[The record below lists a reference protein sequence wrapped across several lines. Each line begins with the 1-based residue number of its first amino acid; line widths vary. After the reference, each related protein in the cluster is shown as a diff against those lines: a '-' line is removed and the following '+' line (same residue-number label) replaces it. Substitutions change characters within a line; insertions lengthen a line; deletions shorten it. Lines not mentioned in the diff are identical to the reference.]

1 MDKIN
6 IIKIIILSLVIS
18 GLLGNEALAS
28 FSFEEIILVKDD
40 GNELVVTQK
49 DFSEWTQS
57 KSSLEYDPGYSSE
70 IEQVNYC
77 DISPIICSLTRDQ
90 RTKHTLRKIDLI
102 LIDKKLVESFV
113 EDLSRKYNKD
123 PIDAT
128 FTVEDGKVTAFSLS
142 KDGKEINI
150 EKNTNYILDLF
161 KNNSSNNRIELS
173 YNTLKPEVGSDDA
186 DNLGIE
192 KLIGEGRSN
201 FSGSTASRI
210 HNVQVA
216 ASRFDG
222 VLIKPGEEFS
232 FVETLGEVDG
242 EHGYKQELVI
252 KNNETTPEYG
262 GGVCQVSTTAFR
274 AAIYSGLEITA
285 RKNHAYPVHY
295 YNPQGMDATV
305 YIPRPDLRFTN
316 NTPGHI
322 LIQTEIDIPKR
333 ELVFKF
339 YGTDDGRETKVDGPY
354 ILSRESDG
362 SMKTSFTQTVSNSE
376 GNIIIEDTFKSN
388 YDSPDKYPQP
398 GQETTLTKKPKDWS
412 SNEWKKYKKEH
423 GL

>member
-1 MDKIN
+1 MDKKHFTKIL
-6 IIKIIILSLVIS
+6 IVAFLIFCATAHKSSATFDIK
-18 GLLGNEALAS
+18 
-28 FSFEEIILVKDD
+28 EIILIKDD
-40 GNELVVTQK
+40 NNEIVVTRNDFLQWIHTNVVLQYDPSYSSQIENTNYCPVHLVVCK
-49 DFSEWTQS
+49 
-57 KSSLEYDPGYSSE
+57 
-70 IEQVNYC
+70 
-77 DISPIICSLTRDQ
+77 LTKNQ
-90 RTKHTLRKIDLI
+90 RTSHTIKKTDLVSIDEKLI
-102 LIDKKLVESFV
+102 KSFV
-113 EDLSRKYNKD
+113 EDLSRKYDKD

-128 FTVEDGKVTAFSLS
+128 FTIEDGKVNAFSLS
-142 KDGKEINI
+142 KDGKKINI
-150 EKNTNYILDLF
+150 EKNTKNILNLLEGRES
-161 KNNSSNNRIELS
+161 KNEIQIIYDTTKPSINSN
-173 YNTLKPEVGSDDA
+173 DA
-186 DNLGIE
+186 DKLGIE
-192 KLIGEGRSN
+192 TLIGTGKSN

-222 VLIKPGEEFS
+222 VLVKPKEEFS

-252 KNNETTPEYG
+252 KKDKTEPEYG

-285 RKNHAYPVHY
+285 RRNHAYPVHY

-305 YIPRPDLRFTN
+305 YIPRPDLRFIN

-339 YGTDDGRETKVDGPY
+339 YGTDDGRKIEIDGPH
-354 ILSRESDG
+354 ILSRETDG
-362 SMKTSFTQTVSNSE
+362 SMKTSFTQTVTDKN
-376 GNIIIEDTFKSN
+376 GNVILDDTFKSN
-388 YDSPDKYPQP
+388 YDSPSKYPQP
-398 GQETTLTKKPKDWS
+398 GQVTITEKPKDWS
-412 SNEWKKYKKEH
+412 KSEWKKYKKEH